1 VPSDLPARRR
11 HRPAPARAPDLGTI
25 RADELVPLPVLRK
38 RLGWGNKTAAQAQ
51 RDGLRATRYGHLKY
65 VLGADVLA
73 FFGRLA
79 GDQGNGGPQP

>member
-1 VPSDLPARRR
+1 MKP
-11 HRPAPARAPDLGTI
+11 RPAHARAADLGTV
-25 RADELVPLPVLRK
+25 RADELLPLPVLCK
-38 RLGWGNKTAAQAQ
+38 RLGWGNRTAAQAQ

-79 GDQGNGGPQP
+79 GGGDGGPGP